1 MTVVQILAH
10 RRGTPNNIFMR
21 ELYSFYFD
29 AFWIALKSILEHKL
43 RAFLTLIGI
52 IIGVAAVVVVGASIT
67 GLKTYVVDK
76 VGKVLGANHFMVT
89 RIAFMGKMDE
99 DMFEKMNRR
108 NEDIVWTEYE
118 YVKANCKSCV
128 EVGAEMISN
137 ADLSQNGVEMPSTQ
151 VQGVTANFDVMEDK
165 TLVEGRF
172 LSPTEVD
179 HSSEVC
185 VIGADVA
192 EKFFPVGSPVGQSV
206 KVRGIPLRIV
216 GVEEKRGSF
225 MGNSMDRH
233 LYMPLTLYA
242 QMFSRTGGL
251 QLHGKSASQ
260 ATFQTAIDETRL
272 LLRNKR
278 QLIGSEEDTF
288 GLVNTE
294 QFTSQMDQF
303 TGAIAAVVVPI
314 TMIILIVGGIV
325 VMNIMLV
332 SVTERTFE
340 VGLRKAL
347 GATKKQILLQ
357 FLIES
362 ALLCV
367 VGGIIGLLLAF
378 GVTQLITVLAGMTMT
393 ITFGYVILSVAVSSI
408 IGVVAGLYPA
418 WKAAGLDPIVAL
430 TQS

>member
-1 MTVVQILAH
+1 
-10 RRGTPNNIFMR
+10 MR
-21 ELYSFYFD
+21 QLYSFYSD

-67 GLKTYVVDK
+67 GLKTYVIDK

-89 RIAFMGKMDE
+89 RIAFMGKMDD

-108 NEDIVWTEYE
+108 NKDVVWDE
-118 YVKANCKSCV
+118 YVYVKDNCRSCS
-128 EVGAEMISN
+128 EVGAEMLSN
-137 ADLSQNGVEMPSTQ
+137 ADLSQDGIEMPSVQ
-151 VQGVTANFDVMEDK
+151 IQGVTANFDIMEDK
-165 TLVEGRF
+165 TLTEGRF
-172 LSPTEVD
+172 LTSTEVE
-179 HSSEVC
+179 HSSAVC
-185 VIGADVA
+185 VLGSDVV
-192 EKFFPVGSPVGQSV
+192 EKFFPIGSPIGQTV
-206 KVRGIPLRIV
+206 KVHGIPLKVV

-225 MGNSMDRH
+225 MGSSMDRH
-233 LYMPLTLYA
+233 LYMPLPLYA

-251 QLHGKSASQ
+251 QLHGKSASKE
-260 ATFQTAIDETRL
+260 TFQLAIDETRL

-278 QLIGSEEDTF
+278 QLVGSEEDTF

-294 QFTSQMDQF
+294 EFVSQMDQF
-303 TGAIAAVVVPI
+303 TNAIAVVVVPI
-314 TMIILIVGGIV
+314 TLIILVVGGIV

-362 ALLCV
+362 ALLCI
-367 VGGIIGLLLAF
+367 VGGLIGLLLAF
-378 GVTQLITVLAGMTMT
+378 GATQLIASLAGMTMT
-393 ITFGYVILSVAVSSI
+393 ITALYLVGSVAVSSI
-408 IGVVAGLYPA
+408 IGIIAGLYPA
-418 WKAAGLDPIVAL
+418 WKAARLDPIVAL

>member
-1 MTVVQILAH
+1 MGKLES
-10 RRGTPNNIFMR
+10 RRMR
-21 ELYSFYFD
+21 QLYSFYSD

-67 GLKTYVVDK
+67 GLKTYVIDK

-89 RIAFMGKMDE
+89 RIAFMGKMDD

-108 NEDIVWTEYE
+108 NKDVVWDE
-118 YVKANCKSCV
+118 YVYVKDNCRSCS
-128 EVGAEMISN
+128 EVGAEMLSN
-137 ADLSQNGVEMPSTQ
+137 ADLSQDGIEMPSVQ
-151 VQGVTANFDVMEDK
+151 IQGVTANFDIMEDK
-165 TLVEGRF
+165 TLTEGRF
-172 LSPTEVD
+172 LTSTEVE
-179 HSSEVC
+179 HSSAVC
-185 VIGADVA
+185 VLGSDVV
-192 EKFFPVGSPVGQSV
+192 EKFFPIGSPLGQTV
-206 KVRGIPLRIV
+206 KVRGIPLKVV

-233 LYMPLTLYA
+233 LYMPLPLYA

-251 QLHGKSASQ
+251 QLHGKSANPE
-260 ATFQTAIDETRL
+260 TFQAAIDETRL

-278 QLIGSEEDTF
+278 QLVGSEEDTF

-294 QFTSQMDQF
+294 EFVSQMDQF
-303 TGAIAAVVVPI
+303 TNAIAVVVVPI
-314 TMIILIVGGIV
+314 TLIILVVGGIV

-362 ALLCV
+362 ALLCM
-367 VGGIIGLLLAF
+367 VGGIVGLMVATGATAL
-378 GVTQLITVLAGMTMT
+378 VGMALGITMT
-393 ITFGYVILSVAVSSI
+393 ITVGYVFLSVIVSSVIGI
-408 IGVVAGLYPA
+408 IAGLYPA
-418 WKAAGLDPIVAL
+418 WKAARLEPI
-430 TQS
+430 

>member
-1 MTVVQILAH
+1 
-10 RRGTPNNIFMR
+10 MR
-21 ELYSFYFD
+21 QLYSFYYD

-52 IIGVAAVVVVGASIT
+52 IIGVAAVVVVSASIS
-67 GLKTYVVDK
+67 GLKTYVIDR

-89 RIAFMGKMDE
+89 RIAFMGKMDD

-108 NEDIVWTEYE
+108 NKDLVWDEYL
-118 YVKANCKSCV
+118 YVKDNCRSCS
-128 EVGAEMISN
+128 EVGAEMLSN
-137 ADLSQNGVEMPSTQ
+137 ADITQDGIEMPSVQ
-151 VQGVTANFDVMEDK
+151 VQGVTANFDIMEDK
-165 TLVEGRF
+165 TLSEGRF
-172 LSPTEVD
+172 LTSTEVE
-179 HSSEVC
+179 HSSAVC
-185 VIGADVA
+185 VLGSDVV
-192 EKFFPVGSPVGQSV
+192 EKFFPIGSPIGQTV
-206 KVRGIPLRIV
+206 KVRGIPLKVV

-233 LYMPLTLYA
+233 LYMPLPLYA

-251 QLHGKSASQ
+251 QLHGKSANRE
-260 ATFQTAIDETRL
+260 TFQAAIDETRV

-278 QLIGSEEDTF
+278 QLVGSEEDTF

-294 QFTSQMDQF
+294 EFVSQMDQF
-303 TGAIAAVVVPI
+303 TGAIAVVVLPI
-314 TMIILIVGGIV
+314 TMIILVVGGIV

-347 GATKKQILLQ
+347 GATQKQILLQ

-367 VGGIIGLLLAF
+367 VGGFVGLLLAA
-378 GVTQLITVLAGMTMT
+378 GAIEVITIFAGMTMT
-393 ITFGYVILSVAVSSI
+393 MELKYVLIALLVSSSIGI
-408 IGVVAGLYPA
+408 IAGLYPA
-418 WKAAGLDPIVAL
+418 WKAARLDPIVAL